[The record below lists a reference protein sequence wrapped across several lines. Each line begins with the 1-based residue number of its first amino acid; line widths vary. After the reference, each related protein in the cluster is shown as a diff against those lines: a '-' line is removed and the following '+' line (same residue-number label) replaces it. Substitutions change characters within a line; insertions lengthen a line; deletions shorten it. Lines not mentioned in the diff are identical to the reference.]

1 MCTLAV
7 FLCFPLTGHLL
18 PQKRTL
24 CFTSRH
30 FSRLKICIAYYF
42 VKKKIL
48 WCCNFST
55 KQFFVMSK
63 CYVISLL
70 FPQEKY
76 HMMRFADL
84 LKRNKKDG
92 VSLETLSEA
101 MSQLARIGQSSHLY
115 STIIYYKEKKCLFWN
130 RFWWI

>member
-1 MCTLAV
+1 
-7 FLCFPLTGHLL
+7 
-18 PQKRTL
+18 
-24 CFTSRH
+24 
-30 FSRLKICIAYYF
+30 
-42 VKKKIL
+42 
-48 WCCNFST
+48 
-55 KQFFVMSK
+55 MSK
-63 CYVISLL
+63 CYVSSLL

-115 STIIYYKEKKCLFWN
+115 STIIYYKEKKCLF
-130 RFWWI
+130 